1 MIGKRMLLRLVPVI
15 ALAGAMLAGTVGTAG
30 AATSGASRQVA
41 ATPAN
46 APAHR
51 IDTLAA
57 AEAYVKAHPATR
69 AQIAA
74 VEAYLRAHPIH
85 LQATLLKMPAPS
97 RVTSKGGVSPNVS
110 VSVYWYGVEVFL
122 TPADTEAIWNSIII
136 GGLSGAGA
144 ALCAGGGPVA
154 VIACG
159 VVGGIIGYLIADA
172 VYNWFDWGRCG
183 LDFWYN
189 WANGPGYGVRYWDCH

>member
-1 MIGKRMLLRLVPVI
+1 MIGKRMLLRIVPVI

-136 GGLSGAGA
+136 GGLSG
-144 ALCAGGGPVA
+144 
-154 VIACG
+154 
-159 VVGGIIGYLIADA
+159 VGGIIGYLIADA